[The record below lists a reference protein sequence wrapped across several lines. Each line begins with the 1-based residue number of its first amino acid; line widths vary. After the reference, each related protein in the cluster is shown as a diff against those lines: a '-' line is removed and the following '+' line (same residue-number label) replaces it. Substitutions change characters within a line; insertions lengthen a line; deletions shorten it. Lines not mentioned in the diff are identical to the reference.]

1 MQVLCEAIASPAWA
15 YYILPFFLQAKK
27 EDRIQVTQLRVI
39 LNYFRKDMERSSL
52 VFHGLSRISQ
62 EEEQEGKQ
70 GKEGAEASAEATKA
84 AKRNAQTLRCRW
96 CLAARAQDIF
106 QSHAVELS
114 CIEGGL
120 G

>member
-1 MQVLCEAIASPAWA
+1 
-15 YYILPFFLQAKK
+15 
-27 EDRIQVTQLRVI
+27 
-39 LNYFRKDMERSSL
+39 MERSSL